1 MQLKFISDHKKTD
14 LKKSDT
20 DGLDGGFNLS
30 VDVENISQK
39 YKSNEYEYE
48 IGKFIFL
55 IITFAIN
62 RCPYQ
67 KWHNP

>member
-30 VDVENISQK
+30 VDVENISQNN
-39 YKSNEYEYE
+39 KSNEYEYE
-48 IGKFIFL
+48 IRKFIFL
-55 IITFAIN
+55 IFTFAIN
-62 RCPYQ
+62 
-67 KWHNP
+67 

>member
-30 VDVENISQK
+30 IDVENISQNN
-39 YKSNEYEYE
+39 KSNEYEYE
-48 IGKFIFL
+48 IRKFIFL
-55 IITFAIN
+55 IFTFAIN
-62 RCPYQ
+62 
-67 KWHNP
+67 